1 MPFII
6 GYGFLLSFAIP
17 LRPRDDMETSQVPMQ
32 CVRTCLGSSTPL
44 DSETP
49 LDSDPPRH
57 IGESDADFGHD
68 KGLGIPNFRPFR
80 CSIALPARAP
90 VNA

>member
-1 MPFII
+1 MP
-6 GYGFLLSFAIP
+6 LLSVTDYSSFAVP

-32 CVRTCLGSSTPL
+32 CVRTCRGSSIPR
-44 DSETP
+44 
-49 LDSDPPRH
+49 DSDPPRH
-57 IGESDADFGHD
+57 IGESDAAFGHD